1 MISIKHATLR
11 SVDNL
16 KWLILMKLQLHTGN
30 EGASNSQEEYGTKIE
45 EQILEIAKT
54 FTEEEF
60 SNKL

>member
-1 MISIKHATLR
+1 
-11 SVDNL
+11 
-16 KWLILMKLQLHTGN
+16 MKLQLHTGN